1 MYRILILSSRI
12 LVEPHLID
20 AEFRNAWMAYFC
32 RSGHPVVTPEQFLD
46 FIGHFLPQE
55 NYLDLPRI
63 TGRDLQEV
71 ARAKKAT
78 AGGLDG
84 WAWNEVTALSLPW
97 FSGLATLLELVESTG
112 TWPQGL
118 LDAYIAM
125 IPKADGDSTP
135 LGQRPLSVLPVLKK
149 LWASLRLGHLREWVE
164 GWLPQSV
171 YTVEAWFST
180 ALDIEDV
187 LSGTG
192 GDQLHV
198 MVADVIKSFDTVD
211 RSILDS
217 TLGRLGLPDWF
228 RKVYFSFHSQV
239 RLRFKLAT
247 GLGEPWCRDG
257 GIPQGCPLSMVF
269 IVALYVPWCR
279 HLESLPDIKPQLYA
293 DNLKCSAARP
303 RALFESG
310 YFTARYVRLV
320 GQDVS
325 PGKCV
330 LLSTSK
336 AVRRAMKLW
345 DISGEGGFWKVQLD
359 VRDLGGHLDFTCRAR
374 AGTLSRWV
382 GEATVGVAAVGALP
396 LGFQVKLGLVRGKYL
411 PAGLHAAEASY
422 VSSSS
427 ISAFRAAI
435 VRAVWSSKMPLANAP
450 AILNLLD
457 GPVDVDSAFYVVWS
471 RFRMMR
477 RYLAYC
483 PEEKPG
489 IFRML
494 DLISTGAQGHGPVHL
509 LLLISA
515 AEIGFAWDGDEGGW
529 VRVSLPPLR
538 IMAGPIQHFRTAILE
553 AWRFHVFS
561 RLSERK
567 GFGGVDFDPPEGS
580 R

>member
-1 MYRILILSSRI
+1 
-12 LVEPHLID
+12 
-20 AEFRNAWMAYFC
+20 
-32 RSGHPVVTPEQFLD
+32 
-46 FIGHFLPQE
+46 
-55 NYLDLPRI
+55 
-63 TGRDLQEV
+63 
-71 ARAKKAT
+71 
-78 AGGLDG
+78 
-84 WAWNEVTALSLPW
+84 
-97 FSGLATLLELVESTG
+97 
-112 TWPQGL
+112 
-118 LDAYIAM
+118 M

-135 LGQRPLSVLPVLKK
+135 LGQRPLSVLRVVYR
-149 LWASLRLGHLREWVE
+149 LWASLRLAHLRESVE
-164 GWLPQSV
+164 GWLPKSV
-171 YTVEAWFST
+171 KSLGNGLSLVEGWFST

-198 MVADVIKSFDTVD
+198 IDADVIKSFDTVD
-211 RSILDS
+211 RSILDC
-217 TLGRLGLPDWF
+217 TLGRFGLPDWF
-228 RKVYFSFHSQV
+228 REVCFSFHSQV
-239 RLRFKLAT
+239 RLRFKLAA

-279 HLESLPDIKPQLYA
+279 RLESFPDIKPQLYA
-293 DNLKCSAARP
+293 DNLKFSAASP
-303 RALFESG
+303 RALFESA
-310 YFTARYVRLV
+310 YFTAKYVRLV

-345 DISGEGGFWKVQLD
+345 DISGEGGFWNVQLD
-359 VRDLGGHLDFTCRAR
+359 VRDLGGHLDFTYRAQ
-374 AGTLSRWV
+374 AGTLSRRV
-382 GEATVGVAAVGALP
+382 GKATVGVAAVGALP
-396 LGFQVKLGLVRGKYL
+396 LGFRVKLDLVRGLYL

-435 VRAVWSSKMPLANAP
+435 VRAVWSTKMPP

-457 GPVDVDSAFYVVWS
+457 GPVGVDPAFHIIWY

-483 PEEKPG
+483 PEEEPR

-494 DLISTGAQGHGPVHL
+494 DLISRGAQGHGPVHL
-509 LLLISA
+509 LLISA
-515 AEIGFAWDGDEGGW
+515 ADEQGW

-538 IMAGPIQHFRTAILE
+538 MMTGPIQHFRTAILE
-553 AWRFHVFS
+553 AWHFHVFS
-561 RLSERK
+561 KLSERK
-567 GFGGVDFDPPEGS
+567 GFWDVEFADLKGS
-580 R
+580 FTTT